1 MRFVDSP
8 PLILHTR
15 SWMWFDFLLWNPA
28 QLWNSFLF
36 FSPASALLAFSLDGR
51 LNVDQYISDGTDFS
65 GRAPAERFKKRWKT
79 NEKSGNRMQKISKSS
94 TLKSVGK
101 WTQFNVFVQTSL
113 QISLFCLVT
122 LWSGHLFA
130 RTSLENGLFCPAI
143 PGAQSSNCRMARRR
157 NHLHILNFH
166 QGLRPGYLPHP
177 GPYNATFLSS
187 CLNISGKKCMILYVK
202 TPAHFQRLRR

>member
-1 MRFVDSP
+1 
-8 PLILHTR
+8 
-15 SWMWFDFLLWNPA
+15 MWFDFLLWNPA
-28 QLWNSFLF
+28 QLWNSFFF

-79 NEKSGNRMQKISKSS
+79 NEKSHVLLKNQQEQYSKISWQVD
-94 TLKSVGK
+94 TI
-101 WTQFNVFVQTSL
+101 QCFCPD
-113 QISLFCLVT
+113 LFANQPFL
-122 LWSGHLFA
+122 SGHALVWTPFA
-130 RTSLENGLFCPAI
+130 RTSLANGLFCPAI
-143 PGAQSSNCRMARRR
+143 PGAQSNNCRLARRR

-177 GPYNATFLSS
+177 GLYNATFLSS